1 MSASR
6 VGRATLKSAKGA
18 AAAAAKPANAAPR
31 AGAKNKLKAP
41 APSHPEY
48 TPALSKRAHPTL
60 TDFHH
65 HPPSTTTRMSPRV
78 MTVIGVSAL
87 GLSGYIGYLYASY
100 RREVTHSQ
108 TLSAMVPANVTDRY
122 NRTARTFD
130 ADVEMSEKLM
140 RLGAKRRD
148 LCRRARG
155 DVLEV
160 SCGTGRNIEY
170 YDLGPPRRGIVDE
183 RTGAVGVRGCRS
195 VTFVDLSP
203 QMVEMARRKFEELYA
218 GKDNDAVRKRVEFRV
233 EDAAAVGAGPSSKIT
248 GVAGQSKRYFDTVVQ
263 TMGLC
268 SLPDPVGTLRHLGT
282 VVDPQRGEILLLEH
296 GRSHYA
302 WLNRVLDNLAP
313 AHADRHGCWWNRDI
327 GEIVRESGL
336 EVVEEK
342 RWHFGTTWKYV
353 LRPARKTAE

>member
-6 VGRATLKSAKGA
+6 VGRAGLKSAKGA
-18 AAAAAKPANAAPR
+18 ASAAAAPR
-31 AGAKNKLKAP
+31 PSPKHKLQP
-41 APSHPEY
+41 PSGT
-48 TPALSKRAHPTL
+48 TPTLSKRANPLL
-60 TDFHH
+60 TNFHN
-65 HPPSTTTRMSPRV
+65 HPPSTTTLLTPRM
-78 MTVIGVSAL
+78 MTIMGVSIL
-87 GLSGYIGYLYASY
+87 GISTYIGYLYASY
-100 RREVTHSQ
+100 TREVTHSQ
-108 TLSAMVPANVTDRY
+108 SLAVSSDVTDRY

-130 ADVEMSEKLM
+130 ADVNMSETLM
-140 RLGAKRRD
+140 RLGSKRRE
-148 LCRRARG
+148 LVQRARG

-170 YDLGPPRRGIVDE
+170 YDFEPRRGLVDE
-183 RTGAVGVRGCRS
+183 KKGVVGMRGCQS

-203 QMVEMARRKFEELYA
+203 QMVEIAEQKFKEVHPEL
-218 GKDNDAVRKRVEFRV
+218 VRSGRVEFRV
-233 EDAAAVGAGPSSKIT
+233 QDAAQVTPPSQKLT
-248 GVAGQSKRYFDTVVQ
+248 NTKQRQRGCFDTVVQ

-282 VVDPQRGEILLLEH
+282 LVEPQRGEILLLEH
-296 GRSHYA
+296 GRSYYG

-353 LRPARKTAE
+353 LRPPRKAACEK